1 MPQKPNRF
9 DYVKYD
15 RNNVDNQQFFKEG
28 FSKVAEDIETCLDA
42 GPAKDKALQH
52 LEEAYMWVGKA
63 LRDEQ
68 IKRNNGAFEL
78 QEERT
83 DL

>member
-1 MPQKPNRF
+1 MPNKPNRF
-9 DYVKYD
+9 DYIKYD
-15 RNNVDNQQFFKEG
+15 QDNIDNQAFFKEG
-28 FSKVAEDIETCLDA
+28 FSKVAEDIETCLDP
-42 GPAKDKALQH
+42 GSAKDKALQH

-68 IKRNNGAFEL
+68 IKRNGKAEL

-83 DL
+83 DS